1 MFFIW
6 LVLLPFFVME
16 RATDPSP
23 GFFQSKA
30 DARNLDCARLDQAKA
45 HQLHPDRVPDVP
57 ARDLAG
63 GSSEALV
70 CASRIMRLHER
81 PARDEAILS
90 SLRQRVGE
98 IAQLASAL
106 HPEEITWHVDAFYP
120 DAAVAA
126 KIAVAARTD
135 LAERGRRVSD
145 RIPVL
150 AAGDI
155 AVLGRLPPRE
165 AYPLACARYLAH
177 QALGAEDALLGVMLL
192 DPRETA
198 LHAGLCLR
206 GEWRWLR

>member
-1 MFFIW
+1 MFYVW
-6 LVLLPFFVME
+6 LVLLPFYVME

-30 DARNLDCARLDQAKA
+30 DARNLDCARLSQAKA
-45 HQLHPDRVPDVP
+45 HQLHPGQVPDVP

-63 GSSEALV
+63 GSSDALV
-70 CASRIMRLHER
+70 CAARIMRQGER

-90 SLRQRVGE
+90 SLRQTVGE
-98 IAQLASAL
+98 ITQIASAL

-120 DAAVAA
+120 DTAVAA

-145 RIPVL
+145 RVPLL

-155 AVLGRLPPRE
+155 AILGRMSPRE
-165 AYPLACARYLAH
+165 AYPVACARYLAH
-177 QALGAEDALLGVMLL
+177 QALGAEDAFLGLMIV
-192 DPRETA
+192 DPRETT
-198 LHAGLCLR
+198 LHAGICLR